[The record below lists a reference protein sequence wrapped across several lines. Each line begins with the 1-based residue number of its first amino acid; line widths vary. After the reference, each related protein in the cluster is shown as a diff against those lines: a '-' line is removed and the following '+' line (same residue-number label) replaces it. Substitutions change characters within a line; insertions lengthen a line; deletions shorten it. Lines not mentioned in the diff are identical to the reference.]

1 MEVSF
6 PNNHFLHL
14 TIISTYLSAK
24 DFYSKAKK
32 AKLTNHQLYFDSR
45 HPYSNAK
52 KKLSYLEKL
61 LELTMNQ
68 VFILKDFKTITIIY
82 KLSITISKFTLC
94 LTENIDK
101 NGNKINNLYL
111 PMSLRVKG
119 KIYRK

>member
-1 MEVSF
+1 M
-6 PNNHFLHL
+6 
-14 TIISTYLSAK
+14 
-24 DFYSKAKK
+24 
-32 AKLTNHQLYFDSR
+32 YFDSR

-82 KLSITISKFTLC
+82 KLSITNSKFTLC

-111 PMSLRVKG
+111 PMSLPVKG
-119 KIYRK
+119 KSIENSKEVKNVDFIFY

>member
-1 MEVSF
+1 
-6 PNNHFLHL
+6 
-14 TIISTYLSAK
+14 
-24 DFYSKAKK
+24 
-32 AKLTNHQLYFDSR
+32 
-45 HPYSNAK
+45 
-52 KKLSYLEKL
+52 
-61 LELTMNQ
+61 MNQ

-119 KIYRK
+119 KSIENSKEVKNVDFIFC